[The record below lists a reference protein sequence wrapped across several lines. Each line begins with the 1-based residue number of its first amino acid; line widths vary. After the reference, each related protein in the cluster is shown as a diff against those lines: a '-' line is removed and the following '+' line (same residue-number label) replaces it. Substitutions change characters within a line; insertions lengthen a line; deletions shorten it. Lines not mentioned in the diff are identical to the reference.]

1 MTQRAQPNPPTVDL
15 SGLLGSLQTLLLA
28 GPRLEEF
35 LGKVAS
41 LASAITNPPA
51 SCGITVHQDGEPV
64 TVATSDD
71 RAALVDQKQY
81 DFHEGPCID
90 TLNTGDII
98 EVRDQS
104 ADMTW
109 PKYNPAAA
117 ELGVRCSLSLPL
129 SVDDETLGALNLY
142 VFEEP
147 HAFDG
152 DQRAR
157 AETFAAQASTALA
170 LTVRHTE
177 QADLTSQLEQA
188 LVSRTYIDQAVGIVM
203 GQQRCDANQAFD
215 ILRRHSQNNNRRLR
229 DVATDL
235 INRVSGK
242 PPVPPRPFER

>member
-1 MTQRAQPNPPTVDL
+1 MTERRQENTPPVDL
-15 SGLLGSLQTLLLA
+15 SGLLGTLQSLLLT

-35 LGKVAS
+35 LTKVAT
-41 LASAITNPPA
+41 LACKVTDPPA
-51 SCGITVHQDGEPV
+51 SCGITIRQSGAPI
-64 TVATSDD
+64 TIATSDE
-71 RAALVDQKQY
+71 RASLVDQKQY
-81 DFHEGPCID
+81 DFGEGPCID
-90 TLNTGDII
+90 TLDSGHIV
-98 EVRDQS
+98 EVKDQA
-104 ADMTW
+104 ADPTW
-109 PKYNPAAA
+109 PKYGAAAA
-117 ELGVRCSLSLPL
+117 ELGVLCSLSLPL
-129 SVDDETLGALNLY
+129 KVEDEALGALNFY
-142 VFEEP
+142 VFDQP

-177 QADLTSQLEQA
+177 QSDLTSQLEQA

-203 GQQRCDANQAFD
+203 GQQRCDADQAFD

-235 INRVSGK
+235 INRVSGR

>member
-1 MTQRAQPNPPTVDL
+1 MDQRPEPNPPAVDL
-15 SGLLGSLQTLLLA
+15 SGLLGSLQSLLLT

-35 LGKVAS
+35 LKQVAS
-41 LASAITNPPA
+41 LASEVTSPPA
-51 SCGITVHQDGEPV
+51 SCGITIRRDGEAI
-64 TVATSDD
+64 TIATSDD

-81 DFHEGPCID
+81 DFGEGPCIATLD
-90 TLNTGDII
+90 TGHIL
-98 EVRDQS
+98 EVKCQATDT
-104 ADMTW
+104 TW
-109 PKYNPAAA
+109 PKYSAAAA
-117 ELGVRCSLSLPL
+117 ELGVLCSLSLPL
-129 SVDDETLGALNLY
+129 KVGDETLGALNFY
-142 VFEEP
+142 AFDRP
-147 HAFDG
+147 NAFDG

-157 AETFAAQASTALA
+157 AETFATQASTALA

-203 GQQRCDANQAFD
+203 GQQRCDADQAFD

>member
-1 MTQRAQPNPPTVDL
+1 MTQRPQPDPPAVDL

-35 LGKVAS
+35 LNKVAS
-41 LASAITNPPA
+41 LASAVTSPPA
-51 SCGITVHQDGEPV
+51 SCGITVHQGGEPI

-71 RAALVDQKQY
+71 RASVVDQKQY
-81 DFHEGPCID
+81 AFGEGPCID
-90 TLNTGDII
+90 TLNTGHII
-98 EVRDQS
+98 EVKDQA
-104 ADMTW
+104 ADERW

-117 ELGVRCSLSLPL
+117 ELGVQCSLSLPL
-129 SVDDETLGALNLY
+129 NVDEETLGALNFY
-142 VFEEP
+142 VFDHP
-147 HAFDG
+147 NAFDG

-177 QADLTSQLEQA
+177 QADLTTQLEQA

-203 GQQRCDANQAFD
+203 GQQRCDADQAFD

-229 DVATDL
+229 EVAVDL